1 MILTRL
7 NAPQYTKVKVIFA
20 PYEGKCA
27 QSYFLP
33 QALPAGF
40 KYLKNTLKSQ
50 RYSTAGAALPRLFS
64 PAHSPAHPQRLQ
76 YFPSRRPPG

>member
-7 NAPQYTKVKVIFA
+7 NALQYTKVKVIFA

-40 KYLKNTLKSQ
+40 KRLKIALKSQ
-50 RYSTAGAALPRLFS
+50 RYSTVGAALTGLF
-64 PAHSPAHPQRLQ
+64 SPAHPQRLQ
-76 YFPSRRPPG
+76 YFPSRRPRLAHG